1 MNFQDAARE
10 YFKQQLGVT
19 SGSYPEVATAYYLAL
34 INGTITP
41 GGPTAIGDVTGLQSA
56 LDGKADASALAGKAD
71 TDHTHGIA
79 DVTGLQDALNT
90 LSGRITALEEAS
102 GG

>member
-41 GGPTAIGDVTGLQSA
+41 GGPTAIGDVTGLQ
-56 LDGKADASALAGKAD
+56 
-71 TDHTHGIA
+71 
-79 DVTGLQDALNT
+79 DALNA
-90 LSGRITALEEAS
+90 LSGRITALEGAS
-102 GG
+102 EG